1 MYLGQAGSVRSLRL
15 HIRDVAAEAL
25 KLLHRRVKRHDPL
38 RGGRRRVG
46 RHPLSRAGPVRSD
59 PETRHFIQSWRTRLK
74 RLTDLVELQLTS
86 HEPTVSSELL
96 FYSPLQ
102 HHNIHQNIP
111 GICDSFTKAR
121 QSTNK

>member
-59 PETRHFIQSWRTRLK
+59 PETRHTLFRAGELDLK
-74 RLTDLVELQLTS
+74 DLRIWWN
-86 HEPTVSSELL
+86 SS
-96 FYSPLQ
+96 
-102 HHNIHQNIP
+102 
-111 GICDSFTKAR
+111 
-121 QSTNK
+121 